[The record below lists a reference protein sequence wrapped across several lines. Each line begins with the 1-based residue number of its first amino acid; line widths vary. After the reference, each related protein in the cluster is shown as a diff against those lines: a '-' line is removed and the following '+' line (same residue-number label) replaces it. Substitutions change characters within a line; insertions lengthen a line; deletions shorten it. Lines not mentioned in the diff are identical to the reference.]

1 MIVRTMCHEVFEN
14 TFLVVHGPRPAAAAE
29 WDAYLADGMVLQYGG
44 VLVVTDIAC
53 PGPDA
58 KQRVQGSAA
67 VRKRGLYP
75 HIAVVTASAVHRCI
89 VTAFSWMQ
97 RGNVAAFHPSRLR
110 EAMDYAGVSPAR
122 RTKVL
127 LRVHDLAR
135 ELESTWIPRSVRWSS
150 AMRADDSSQ
159 REARAADKTT
169 RISR

>member
-1 MIVRTMCHEVFEN
+1 MSVRTMCHEVFEN
-14 TFLVVHGPRPAAAAE
+14 TLLVVHGPRPASADE
-29 WDAYLADGMVLQYGG
+29 WAAYLADGLVLQYRGI
-44 VLVVTDIAC
+44 LVVTDLAY

-67 VRKRGLYP
+67 VRKRGVYP

-97 RGNVAAFHPSRLR
+97 RGNVAAYHPSRLR

-135 ELESTWIPRSVRWSS
+135 ELGSTWIPRSVRWSAS
-150 AMRADDSSQ
+150 MRADDLIRS
-159 REARAADKTT
+159 EARAADEAT

>member
-1 MIVRTMCHEVFEN
+1 MAVRTMCHEVFEN
-14 TFLVVHGPRPAAAAE
+14 TLLVVHGPKPASAE
-29 WDAYLADGMVLQYGG
+29 EWTAYTEEGTVLHYGG
-44 VLVVTDIAC
+44 ILVVTDIAY

-58 KQRVQGSAA
+58 KQRAQGTAA
-67 VRKRGLYP
+67 VRRRGVYP

-97 RGNVAAFHPSRLR
+97 RGNVTAYHPSRLR

-150 AMRADDSSQ
+150 AMRFDDSS
-159 REARAADKTT
+159 RSERRAADKTN

>member
-1 MIVRTMCHEVFEN
+1 
-14 TFLVVHGPRPAAAAE
+14 
-29 WDAYLADGMVLQYGG
+29 MVLQYGG
-44 VLVVTDIAC
+44 VLVVTDLAY

-58 KQRVQGSAA
+58 RQRVQGSAA

-97 RGNVAAFHPSRLR
+97 RGNVAAYHPSRLR

-150 AMRADDSSQ
+150 AMQFDDSS
-159 REARAADKTT
+159 RTERRAADKTT
-169 RISR
+169 RIYR

>member
-1 MIVRTMCHEVFEN
+1 MTVRTMWYEVFEN
-14 TFLVVHGPRPAAAAE
+14 TLLVVHGPKAASAE
-29 WDAYLADGMVLQYGG
+29 EWTAYAEEGTMLQYGG
-44 VLVVTDIAC
+44 ILVVTDVAY

-58 KQRVQGSAA
+58 KQRAEGSAA
-67 VRKRGLYP
+67 ARRRGYP

-97 RGNVAAFHPSRLR
+97 RGNVTAYHPSRLR
-110 EAMDYAGVSPAR
+110 EAMDYARVSPAR

-150 AMRADDSSQ
+150 AMQFDDSS
-159 REARAADKTT
+159 RSERRAADKTK